1 VLPYSLFNNHSFRLI
16 SSLTLSIY
24 IKKQLQTLHE
34 SQLNEYTL
42 SAQQSL
48 TEYAQTV
55 VLPGMEDTDT
65 EQLYIDHCLAA
76 LQIPDWK
83 LPDAPSR
90 VLNIVRERAITAW
103 QKQGNEMEGIGN
115 DDIDN
120 TMEDEEGAVVMTTTT
135 TAMTTKPQK
144 KNLLGINKK
153 VTPKKKVMVTKQ
165 VIGATIVPATIV
177 AAAATTTATTK
188 SANRGGGR
196 KMGGSRGRRGGRG
209 GTAGKA

>member
-1 VLPYSLFNNHSFRLI
+1 M
-16 SSLTLSIY
+16 SIY

-55 VLPGMEDTDT
+55 ELPGMEDTDT

-115 DDIDN
+115 EGIDN
-120 TMEDEEGAVVMTTTT
+120 TMEDEEGAVTTTTTT
-135 TAMTTKPQK
+135 TAMTIKPHK
-144 KNLLGINKK
+144 KNLLGVNKK

-177 AAAATTTATTK
+177 AAATTTTATTTATTTTK